1 MSIPFYKKISLLG
14 PNLPHELCGSTMET
28 SPTGKGV
35 ILIGGS
41 KKENHNGSQN
51 LLELQG
57 DSIDSLKWSSLKQKI
72 TPRYDHVSFPITDDV
87 HTKFTEL
94 MKSSEMATAGKKF
107 GKGKTMSLHE
117 FLAKEK

>member
-1 MSIPFYKKISLLG
+1 
-14 PNLPHELCGSTMET
+14 MET

-57 DSIDSLKWSSLKQKI
+57 DSIDSLKWASLEQKV
-72 TPRYDHVSFPITDDV
+72 THQVSHVSFPITDDV
-87 HTKFTEL
+87 YKKFTEL
-94 MKSSEMATAGKKF
+94 S
-107 GKGKTMSLHE
+107 KT
-117 FLAKEK
+117 